1 MASTSTTMMLGR
13 EANSLGTLRIKSKAF
28 RPSSSG
34 GVLLFQANFRATS
47 MKNSQITMNVAGVR
61 HLKLPDR
68 REKEFDLIADTFVLG
83 KVEKDS
89 RIFSENYT
97 VRSYDM
103 GPNHTATI
111 QTLMNLLQETV
122 LGHFRSMGVLKDGLG
137 STPEMSARNLIWI
150 LSNTHVVVDRYP
162 TWNDD
167 IRVDTWF
174 IPSGKNF
181 LGIEWIICDSKTGQ
195 TLTRASSKLM
205 MMNKGTRK
213 LSEWPEGVRREF
225 EPQYINRP
233 PLLDKDSSRLPKL
246 DHNKM
251 EYVRNGLTPRW
262 NDLDINQHVN
272 NVKYVGM
279 MLESV
284 PISFLESHELYDI
297 TVEYRRECA
306 MDDVLQSLTSFC
318 HETVDQCFH
327 LLRSEC
333 GAVVVRGKTK
343 WKPKHAKNLA

>member
-1 MASTSTTMMLGR
+1 MASIGTTMMFGR
-13 EANSLGTLRIKSKAF
+13 EANSLGTLRIKSTAF
-28 RPSSSG
+28 SLSPSG
-34 GVLLFQANFRATS
+34 GVLLLQANLRATS
-47 MKNSQITMNVAGVR
+47 MKVSQTTLNVTGEKQ
-61 HLKLPDR
+61 LKILDR

-97 VRSYDM
+97 IRSYDM
-103 GPNHTATI
+103 GPNHAATI

-122 LGHFRSMGVLKDGLG
+122 LGHFRSMGIMKDGLG
-137 STPEMSARNLIWI
+137 STPEMSAKNLIWI
-150 LSNTHVVVDRYP
+150 LSKTHVVVDRYP
-162 TWNDD
+162 TWNDVV
-167 IRVDTWF
+167 RVETWF

-181 LGIEWIICDSKTGQ
+181 LGIEWIIYDSKTEQ
-195 TLTRASSKLM
+195 ILTRASSKLM
-205 MMNKGTRK
+205 MMNKETRK

-225 EPQYINRP
+225 EPQFIDSL
-233 PLLDKDSSRLPKL
+233 LLDKDNSRLPKL
-246 DHNKM
+246 DHSKM
-251 EYVRNGLTPRW
+251 EFVRNGLTPRW

-284 PISFLESHELYDI
+284 PISFLESHEIYDI
-297 TVEYRRECA
+297 TMEYRRECA

-318 HETVDQCFH
+318 HETTDQCFH
-327 LLRSEC
+327 LLRAEC

-343 WKPKHAKNLA
+343 WRPKHAKN